1 MSEDSNKNKGIKKS
15 DSNIEG
21 ETSKEQMIQNDS
33 NNTKLIQ
40 NKNKVFL
47 KNKQDYHK
55 ELLLFYKLY

>member
-40 NKNKVFL
+40 NKKS
-47 KNKQDYHK
+47 
-55 ELLLFYKLY
+55 